1 MISKE
6 LRDRHMR
13 MCQKFMMLRLDSL
26 FSDLPRGEFMPL
38 QTIYAY
44 SLRNPGTKGIYVSE
58 LASQLKVSSP
68 AVSRTLRS
76 LETKG
81 YIERAADKNDRRST
95 LIRLTEKGDTV
106 RKQVFTD
113 ICDYFDRVFDR
124 MGPARMEQLIG
135 LWDQLHT
142 IMEDELKM
150 RQKRNAEQTA
160 HDRKRKKE
168 QN

>member
-44 SLRNPGTKGIYVSE
+44 SLRNPGTKGIYVYE

-81 YIERAADKNDRRST
+81 YIERSADKNDRRST

>member
-58 LASQLKVSSP
+58 LASQRPQSP
-68 AVSRTLRS
+68 
-76 LETKG
+76 EPF
-81 YIERAADKNDRRST
+81 
-95 LIRLTEKGDTV
+95 V
-106 RKQVFTD
+106 R
-113 ICDYFDRVFDR
+113 
-124 MGPARMEQLIG
+124 
-135 LWDQLHT
+135 W
-142 IMEDELKM
+142 
-150 RQKRNAEQTA
+150 RQKVTSNAPRIKMTGA
-160 HDRKRKKE
+160 AR
-168 QN
+168 

>member
-1 MISKE
+1 
-6 LRDRHMR
+6 
-13 MCQKFMMLRLDSL
+13 
-26 FSDLPRGEFMPL
+26 MPL

-81 YIERAADKNDRRST
+81 YIERSADKNDRRST

-135 LWDQLHT
+135 LWDQLPYH
-142 IMEDELKM
+142 
-150 RQKRNAEQTA
+150 NGG
-160 HDRKRKKE
+160 
-168 QN
+168 

>member
-76 LETKG
+76 LETAG
-81 YIERAADKNDRRST
+81 DDT
-95 LIRLTEKGDTV
+95 LS
-106 RKQVFTD
+106 
-113 ICDYFDRVFDR
+113 
-124 MGPARMEQLIG
+124 
-135 LWDQLHT
+135 
-142 IMEDELKM
+142 
-150 RQKRNAEQTA
+150 
-160 HDRKRKKE
+160 
-168 QN
+168 

>member
-68 AVSRTLRS
+68 AVSRTLR
-76 LETKG
+76 
-81 YIERAADKNDRRST
+81 
-95 LIRLTEKGDTV
+95 
-106 RKQVFTD
+106 
-113 ICDYFDRVFDR
+113 
-124 MGPARMEQLIG
+124 
-135 LWDQLHT
+135 W
-142 IMEDELKM
+142 
-150 RQKRNAEQTA
+150 RQKVTSNAPRIKTTGAA
-160 HDRKRKKE
+160 H
-168 QN
+168 

>member
-58 LASQLKVSSP
+58 LVSQLKVSSP

-81 YIERAADKNDRRST
+81 YIERSADKNDRRST

>member
-81 YIERAADKNDRRST
+81 YIERSADKNDRRST
-95 LIRLTEKGDTV
+95 LIRLTEKVTPSGNRSSQISATIL
-106 RKQVFTD
+106 TESST
-113 ICDYFDRVFDR
+113 
-124 MGPARMEQLIG
+124 GWARLA
-135 LWDQLHT
+135 W
-142 IMEDELKM
+142 
-150 RQKRNAEQTA
+150 NS
-160 HDRKRKKE
+160 
-168 QN
+168 